1 MERKV
6 LQGSWPKSSAW
17 PSGRLDEAKGQTYP
31 HAAPD
36 APVRRASPI
45 QYRKNLVEVT
55 VTDLSP
61 CRKQLRIEV
70 DAEAVDAKFDTVA
83 KDFRRQAHLPGFRP
97 GKAPLA
103 NVMRAYN
110 DKIAEEAKRAL
121 MADSYTEALKS
132 NNLKPVIMPEIEE
145 LQFGHGKPFQYMAT
159 LEVSPAFELPEY
171 TRLEVEKERRSVTDE
186 DVNKGLCTLQEQ
198 RVEYRDVDR
207 AMGEDDFVVVNYTG
221 TIDGKPITD
230 IVTVARGITEQS
242 NAWLHLK
249 RNPLVPG
256 LVEGLIGASK
266 GDKKS
271 IPVTFPE
278 EFIYEEL
285 TGKEGQYEVEVVEI
299 KEQALPEL
307 DDTFAKSF
315 GAESIDKLR
324 EGVETDLKNE
334 LEYSQKQSVRNQCV
348 QRLLDAVTCD
358 LPETIVNQAT
368 RAAVHNIV
376 QSNHNRGVSKDV
388 IEENKD
394 DIYNNAKANA
404 EIRVKANYIL
414 AQIAEKEDIKVSEQE
429 LSRQVAAMA
438 MQQKIKP
445 QKMADQLKE
454 NGGIYEVQE
463 EILNAKVIDLLE
475 EKAKITEIDPKPES

>member
-1 MERKV
+1 M
-6 LQGSWPKSSAW
+6 
-17 PSGRLDEAKGQTYP
+17 
-31 HAAPD
+31 
-36 APVRRASPI
+36 
-45 QYRKNLVEVT
+45 EVT

-70 DAEAVDAKFDTVA
+70 DAEAVDAKFDAVA

-110 DKIAEEAKRAL
+110 DKIAEEAKRSL

-159 LEVSPAFELPEY
+159 LEVSPAFEVPEY
-171 TRLEVEKERRSVTDE
+171 TGLEVEKERRSVTDE
-186 DVNKGLCTLQEQ
+186 DVNKGLSTLQEQ

>member
-1 MERKV
+1 M
-6 LQGSWPKSSAW
+6 
-17 PSGRLDEAKGQTYP
+17 
-31 HAAPD
+31 
-36 APVRRASPI
+36 
-45 QYRKNLVEVT
+45 EVT

-70 DAEAVDAKFDTVA
+70 DAETVDAKFDTVA

-186 DVNKGLCTLQEQ
+186 DVNKGLSTLQEQ

>member
-1 MERKV
+1 M
-6 LQGSWPKSSAW
+6 
-17 PSGRLDEAKGQTYP
+17 
-31 HAAPD
+31 
-36 APVRRASPI
+36 
-45 QYRKNLVEVT
+45 EVT

-70 DAEAVDAKFDTVA
+70 DAEAVDAKFDAVA

-110 DKIAEEAKRAL
+110 DKIAEEAKRSL

-159 LEVSPAFELPEY
+159 LEVSPAFEVPEY
-171 TRLEVEKERRSVTDE
+171 TGLEVEKERRSVTDE
-186 DVNKGLCTLQEQ
+186 DVNKGLSTLQEQ

-256 LVEGLIGASK
+256 LVERLIGASK

-285 TGKEGQYEVEVVEI
+285 TGKEGQYEVEVMEI
-299 KEQALPEL
+299 KEQSLPEL

-315 GAESIDKLR
+315 GAESIAKLR